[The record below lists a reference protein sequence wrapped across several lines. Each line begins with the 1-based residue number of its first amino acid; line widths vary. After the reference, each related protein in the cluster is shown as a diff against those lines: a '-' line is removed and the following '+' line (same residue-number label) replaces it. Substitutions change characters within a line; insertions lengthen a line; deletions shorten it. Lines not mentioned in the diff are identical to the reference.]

1 MPKIIINGKEI
12 EFEKGMTVLQACEL
26 ADVEIPRFCY
36 HEKLSIAGN
45 CRMCLVELEKSPKPI
60 ASCAMPAAEGMNI
73 KTNTHLVEKAR
84 KGVMEFLLANHPLD
98 CPVCD
103 QGGEC
108 DLQDQSMYYG
118 VDKSRFIEN
127 KRQVKEKYMGP
138 LIKTQMTRCIHCTR
152 CVRFATEVAGV
163 PEIGAIGRGENMEI
177 TTYLEK
183 AMESELSANVIDLC
197 PVGALTSKPY
207 AFEARPWELKK
218 TESIDVMD
226 AVGSN
231 IRIDTYNWEVKRI
244 LPRLNNDI
252 NEEWISDKTRYS
264 CDGLL
269 KQRLDV
275 PYIKKDNKLQKS
287 NWDEAITLLADKIQS
302 INPNEIGGHIGDM
315 VNMENA
321 LSFKKLFAILKSK
334 NLEFREKK
342 FYINSSEKINYIFNS
357 SIKGIEESDLIL
369 LIGSNPRHEAT
380 MLNARIR
387 KTFVKKRIPIFS
399 IGDPGELTYDYTVI
413 GNTTDDLKKILDNEH
428 EFSKKLSSSNKPII
442 IIGESALELE
452 SGKYIVEEV
461 KNFLKN
467 NNFISK
473 EWNAFNF
480 LAQNASTVGLIDLKV
495 LSKEDEEKNSFFEKL
510 NKNQFKLL
518 YLLGS
523 DNLDIKKD
531 NEFIVYQGSHGDR
544 GAEIADLVLPS
555 AAFTEQNGL
564 FENLE
569 GRVQESKK
577 ASYPIGEALED
588 WKIFN
593 LILKKL
599 GKFNDLSKFD
609 SLRKEVLNLIP
620 NFTKLNEL
628 PNFEEAQEVNTS
640 SEFISESVNIKNL
653 DYFYTNSIS
662 RASKTMSECRQIKQ
676 KLKKQEHKY
685 MIEYLQILGQEV
697 YKIVF
702 LLVPI
707 LVSVAMIV
715 WLDRRVWGLVQ
726 KRRGPNVVGPFGL
739 FQTLADALK
748 YIFKEIIIPASAN
761 KVVFIL
767 APIVTMTLALVAWA
781 VIPMSEELVLSD
793 INVGILYLFAVS
805 SLGVYGIIMGGWA
818 SNSKYPFLGA
828 IRSAAQMVSYEVS
841 IGIIII
847 NVLLCVGSLNL
858 NDIVIAQKN
867 LWYVIPLFPMFV
879 IFFISALAETNRP
892 PFDLPEAEAEL
903 VAGYQTEYS
912 GMMYAMFWLGEYANI
927 LLMCAMGSI
936 LFLGGWLPIMDVY
949 PLNIIPAP
957 IWMISKILFL
967 FLLFAL
973 IKAIVPRYRYDQLM
987 RLGWK
992 IFLPFSLIYLVF
1004 TASFLFYF
1012 DKLPKVNF

>member
-45 CRMCLVELEKSPKPI
+45 CRMCLVEMEKSQKPI

-73 KTNTHLVEKAR
+73 KTNTAFVEKAR

-108 DLQDQSMYYG
+108 DLQDQSMFYG
-118 VDKSRFIEN
+118 VDKSRFVEN

-287 NWDEAITLLADKIQS
+287 SWDEAISLLVNKIKS
-302 INPNEIGGHIGDM
+302 INSNEIGGHIGDM
-315 VNMENA
+315 VNLENA
-321 LSFKKLFAILKSK
+321 LSFKKFFKILNCN
-334 NLEFREKK
+334 NLEFRERK
-342 FYINSSEKINYIFNS
+342 FYINSSEKSNYIFNT

-369 LIGSNPRHEAT
+369 LIGTNPRHEAT

-387 KTFVKKRIPIFS
+387 KVFVQKNTPIFS
-399 IGDPGELTYDYTVI
+399 IGDPGNLTYDYKII
-413 GNTTDDLKKILDNEH
+413 GNTTDDLKKIFQNEG
-428 EFSKKLSSSNKPII
+428 EFSKKLLTSKKPMI
-442 IIGESALELE
+442 IIGESALELK
-452 SGKYIVEEV
+452 SGKYIFEGC
-461 KNFLKN
+461 KNLLKE
-467 NNFISK
+467 NNFINK

-480 LAQNASTVGLIDLKV
+480 LPQNASTVGLIDLKI
-495 LSKEDEEKNSFFEKL
+495 LPAEDEEKKSFFEKL
-510 NKNQFKLL
+510 KKNQFKLL

-523 DNLDIKKD
+523 DNLDFKK
-531 NEFIVYQGSHGDR
+531 NHEFVVYQGSHGDR

-564 FENLE
+564 YENLE
-569 GRVQESKK
+569 GRIQECKK
-577 ASYPIGEALED
+577 ASYPIGDALED
-588 WKIFN
+588 WKILN

-599 GKFNDLSKFD
+599 NKNEDLSKFD
-609 SLRKEVLNLIP
+609 VLRREVLNLIP
-620 NFTKLNEL
+620 NFSNLNEL
-628 PNFEEAQEVNTS
+628 PIFKEVEIKDTSPTFTSEEITVKE
-640 SEFISESVNIKNL
+640 L
-653 DYFYTNSIS
+653 DYYYTNSIS
-662 RASKTMSECRQIKQ
+662 RSSKTMSECRQIKNN
-676 KLKKQEHKY
+676 LKKT
-685 MIEYLQILGQEV
+685 GTD
-697 YKIVF
+697 
-702 LLVPI
+702 
-707 LVSVAMIV
+707 S
-715 WLDRRVWGLVQ
+715 
-726 KRRGPNVVGPFGL
+726 
-739 FQTLADALK
+739 
-748 YIFKEIIIPASAN
+748 
-761 KVVFIL
+761 
-767 APIVTMTLALVAWA
+767 
-781 VIPMSEELVLSD
+781 
-793 INVGILYLFAVS
+793 
-805 SLGVYGIIMGGWA
+805 
-818 SNSKYPFLGA
+818 
-828 IRSAAQMVSYEVS
+828 
-841 IGIIII
+841 
-847 NVLLCVGSLNL
+847 
-858 NDIVIAQKN
+858 
-867 LWYVIPLFPMFV
+867 
-879 IFFISALAETNRP
+879 
-892 PFDLPEAEAEL
+892 
-903 VAGYQTEYS
+903 
-912 GMMYAMFWLGEYANI
+912 
-927 LLMCAMGSI
+927 
-936 LFLGGWLPIMDVY
+936 
-949 PLNIIPAP
+949 
-957 IWMISKILFL
+957 
-967 FLLFAL
+967 
-973 IKAIVPRYRYDQLM
+973 
-987 RLGWK
+987 
-992 IFLPFSLIYLVF
+992 
-1004 TASFLFYF
+1004 
-1012 DKLPKVNF
+1012 

>member
-387 KTFVKKRIPIFS
+387 KTFVKKQIPIFS

-599 GKFNDLSKFD
+599 GKFDDLSKFD

-628 PNFEEAQEVNTS
+628 PNFKEAQEVNTS
-640 SEFISESVNIKNL
+640 SEFFSESVNIKNL

-676 KLKKQEHKY
+676 KLKKT
-685 MIEYLQILGQEV
+685 G
-697 YKIVF
+697 
-702 LLVPI
+702 
-707 LVSVAMIV
+707 
-715 WLDRRVWGLVQ
+715 
-726 KRRGPNVVGPFGL
+726 
-739 FQTLADALK
+739 T
-748 YIFKEIIIPASAN
+748 
-761 KVVFIL
+761 
-767 APIVTMTLALVAWA
+767 
-781 VIPMSEELVLSD
+781 
-793 INVGILYLFAVS
+793 
-805 SLGVYGIIMGGWA
+805 
-818 SNSKYPFLGA
+818 
-828 IRSAAQMVSYEVS
+828 
-841 IGIIII
+841 
-847 NVLLCVGSLNL
+847 
-858 NDIVIAQKN
+858 
-867 LWYVIPLFPMFV
+867 
-879 IFFISALAETNRP
+879 
-892 PFDLPEAEAEL
+892 
-903 VAGYQTEYS
+903 
-912 GMMYAMFWLGEYANI
+912 
-927 LLMCAMGSI
+927 
-936 LFLGGWLPIMDVY
+936 
-949 PLNIIPAP
+949 
-957 IWMISKILFL
+957 
-967 FLLFAL
+967 
-973 IKAIVPRYRYDQLM
+973 
-987 RLGWK
+987 
-992 IFLPFSLIYLVF
+992 
-1004 TASFLFYF
+1004 
-1012 DKLPKVNF
+1012 